1 MTKKSKGLWMT
12 YWGLLLGWLGGG
24 CPVSICQHINDR
36 DLAGNGAPFVW
47 GRDYAFDRACSAP

>member
-1 MTKKSKGLWMT
+1 MTKKSKGLWMAIIGASF
-12 YWGLLLGWLGGG
+12 WGG